1 MGPTV
6 NTYQSYGLHLF
17 GDFFGGSVDA
27 SEEFAVDYWGFLY
40 KLPAVQIAAA
50 GKLVQVATTLM
61 AVQLLFVRAHQV
73 PPRLFG
79 DLD

>member
-1 MGPTV
+1 M
-6 NTYQSYGLHLF
+6 HLF
-17 GDFFGGSVDA
+17 GDFFGESVDA
-27 SEEFAVDYWGFLY
+27 FEDFAVDYWGFLY
-40 KLPAVQIAAA
+40 KLLAVQIAAA